1 MQNRINPNPNFRSH
15 LQMAGVFEENTK
27 QSPAALALK
36 Q

>member
-15 LQMAGVFEENTK
+15 LQMAVFEENTK